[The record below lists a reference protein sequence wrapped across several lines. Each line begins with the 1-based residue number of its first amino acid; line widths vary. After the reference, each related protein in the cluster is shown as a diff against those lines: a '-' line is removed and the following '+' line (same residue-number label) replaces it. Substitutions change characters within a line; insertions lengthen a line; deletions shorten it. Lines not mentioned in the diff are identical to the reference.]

1 MTVPDL
7 RALQVL
13 YEIGK
18 TRSVSKAAA
27 NLDMGQ
33 PAVSVTLAK
42 LREQFKDPLFV
53 RVGNQMEP
61 TAFAASLEPAVGTAL
76 KAIEQVYGHRTRFE
90 PATAERTFHICMADI
105 SQLVLL
111 PKLWGFLRQVAP
123 GVKIAISPLDDDT
136 GRLLERGEADLA
148 FGFMPQLEAG
158 FYQQSLFE
166 QRYLCLLRHD
176 HPRIR
181 EQLAITQYEAED
193 HAAVNT
199 VGTGHWQLDEEM
211 QRQGIRRKIAL
222 RVPNYMAIPFVIEQT
237 DMLVTLPE
245 RLAEVLQGRGH
256 FKGLPLPFKAPTF
269 TVKQHWHERF
279 HLDPGNRWLRR
290 VIADIVTNARPP
302 YPEHASDA
310 GFASD

>member
-1 MTVPDL
+1 MTAPDL
-7 RALQVL
+7 RALQVF
-13 YEIGK
+13 YEISK

-33 PAVSVTLAK
+33 PAVSVALAK

-61 TAFAASLEPAVGTAL
+61 TSFALSLEMPVGTAL
-76 KAIEQVYGHRTRFE
+76 NAVQQVYGHRIRFE

-111 PKLWGFLRQVAP
+111 PELWRFLRQVAP
-123 GVKIAISPLDDDT
+123 GIKIAVSPLGADT

-148 FGFMPQLEAG
+148 FGFIPQLEAG
-158 FYQQSLFE
+158 FFQQSLFE

-181 EQLAITQYEAED
+181 ERLNITQYEAED
-193 HAAVNT
+193 HAAVST

-245 RLAEVLQGRGH
+245 RLADVLKGRGQ
-256 FKGLPLPFKAPTF
+256 FKGLPLPFKTPTF
-269 TVKQHWHERF
+269 IVKQHWHERF
-279 HLDPGNRWLRR
+279 HHDPGNQWLRR
-290 VIADIVTNARPP
+290 VIAEIVSGTPLARRSRRPHR
-302 YPEHASDA
+302 ED
-310 GFASD
+310 

>member
-1 MTVPDL
+1 MTMPVPDL
-7 RALQVL
+7 RSLQVF
-13 YEIGK
+13 YEISK

-27 NLDMGQ
+27 QLDMGQ
-33 PAVSVTLAK
+33 PAVSVALAK

-61 TAFAASLEPAVGTAL
+61 TPFAVSLEAMVGTAL
-76 KAIEQVYGHRTRFE
+76 HAVEQVYGHRASFE

-111 PKLWGFLRQVAP
+111 PELWRFLRRVAP
-123 GVKIAISPLDDDT
+123 GVKIAISPLTADT

-148 FGFMPQLEAG
+148 FGFIPQLEAG
-158 FYQQSLFE
+158 FFQQSLFE

-181 EQLAITQYEAED
+181 EQLTITQYEAED
-193 HAAVNT
+193 HATVNT

-245 RLAEVLQGRGH
+245 RLADVLQGRGQ

-279 HLDPGNRWLRR
+279 HHDPGNQWLRR
-290 VIADIVTNARPP
+290 VIADIVSGMRSSGGN
-302 YPEHASDA
+302 
-310 GFASD
+310 